1 MLDYGYSTSNKR
13 PLDTDSQ
20 CVQNR
25 VMNHNDMMRVFM
37 SLRDQNIIQIV
48 LSLLAKIQNSL
59 RDESA
64 MELIMPFLN
73 IWPVIPKF
81 VNHLKPYLFSV
92 LKYFNSIRYI
102 LCNIYL

>member
-1 MLDYGYSTSNKR
+1 MFDYGYSSSNKR
-13 PLDTDSQ
+13 PLDGDSQ

-37 SLRDQNIIQIV
+37 SLRDQNTIQIA

-73 IWPVIPKF
+73 IWPTIPKF
-81 VNHLKPYLFSV
+81 VNHLNLIYFQFLF
-92 LKYFNSIRYI
+92 F
-102 LCNIYL
+102 

>member
-1 MLDYGYSTSNKR
+1 MYLTYVFLVLPVFDYGYSSTNKR
-13 PLDTDSQ
+13 PLDGDSQ

-37 SLRDQNIIQIV
+37 SLRDQNTIQIA

-64 MELIMPFLN
+64 TELIMPFLN
-73 IWPVIPKF
+73 IWPTIPKF
-81 VNHLKPYLFSV
+81 EPYLFIPG
-92 LKYFNSIRYI
+92 FFF
-102 LCNIYL
+102 